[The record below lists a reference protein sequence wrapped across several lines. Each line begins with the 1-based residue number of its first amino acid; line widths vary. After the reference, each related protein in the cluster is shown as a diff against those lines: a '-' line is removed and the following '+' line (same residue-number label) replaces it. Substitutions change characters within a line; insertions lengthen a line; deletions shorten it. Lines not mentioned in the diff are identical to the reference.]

1 MLKKLLS
8 HGFLYSIGPQ
18 VPKIANIFVLPI
30 ITLYLTPLDYGIY
43 GTVLAYSAIFGGVK
57 SLGFDILLV
66 NSFYKKNSWKLYWG
80 RYMGFLLAFN
90 VFFFFL
96 YSAALYFLI
105 PEEVGENKWKLI
117 LLIGIPAL
125 FLDVVNMFGGRYFQL
140 LQKPKFL
147 AITTSVSGV
156 VTILLNLYTIAV
168 LKLGYMGWFISTAAG
183 TSLIFLFYLYP
194 IFSVAKIKISFSGKF
209 KFWKRS
215 LSVSLP
221 TVPHN
226 YSSYLLNSS
235 DRLVLDRLNVP
246 VSQIGIYNLAYIFGG
261 YMEVFG
267 TAIGMAVGPYITSLY
282 AKKNKAA
289 EQQVQTLIF
298 FLLVS
303 FILICSLIALWAKEI
318 FQVLIKND
326 DLIYAYPLA
335 VIIIMGYSFKPL
347 YWAGVSKLLFYEVTS
362 KLWRVSFVAGVM
374 NVVLNLIFIPF
385 YGIYAAAV
393 TTFVSLFYLAIAPYF
408 IKEYRNMDNAKF
420 YPFVWLLFILIL
432 TVVIYLSRDL
442 AILYKMLFT
451 LGFLLAFV
459 VYFLK
464 ERAKIQS
471 VDI

>member
-43 GTVLAYSAIFGGVK
+43 GTVLAYSAIFGGMK

-66 NSFYKKNSWKLYWG
+66 NSFYKKNSWKLLWG

-90 VFFFFL
+90 VLFFFI
-96 YSAALYFLI
+96 YSGALYLLI
-105 PEEVGENKWKLI
+105 PSEVGNNKWLLI
-117 LLIGIPAL
+117 FLIGIPSL
-125 FLDVVNMFGGRYFQL
+125 FLDIVNMFGGRYFQL

-147 AITTSVSGV
+147 AITTSISGV
-156 VTILLNLYTIAV
+156 VTIFLNLYTIAI

-183 TSLIFLFYLYP
+183 TTLIFLFYLYP
-194 IFSVAKIKISFSGKF
+194 IFAMAKIKVSFSGTY

-226 YSSYLLNSS
+226 YSAYLLNSS

-282 AKKNKAA
+282 AKKNKSS

-303 FILICSLIALWAKEI
+303 FILVCSLIALWAKEI
-318 FQVLIKND
+318 FQILIKND

-335 VIIIMGYSFKPL
+335 VIIIMGYSYRPL
-347 YWAGVSKLLFYEVTS
+347 YWAGVSKLLFYELTS
-362 KLWRVSFVAGVM
+362 KLWRVSFVAGVL
-374 NVVLNLIFIPF
+374 NVVLNLVFIPF

-393 TTFVSLFYLAIAPYF
+393 TTFISLFYLAVAPYY
-408 IKEYRNMDNAKF
+408 IKEYRKMDNARF
-420 YPFVWLLFILIL
+420 YPFQWLLFILLL
-432 TVVIYLSRDL
+432 TIAIYIFRD
-442 AILYKMLFT
+442 IGITYKLLVSVF
-451 LGFLLAFV
+451 FILAFV

-464 ERAKIQS
+464 QRNKIQS
-471 VDI
+471 VEI